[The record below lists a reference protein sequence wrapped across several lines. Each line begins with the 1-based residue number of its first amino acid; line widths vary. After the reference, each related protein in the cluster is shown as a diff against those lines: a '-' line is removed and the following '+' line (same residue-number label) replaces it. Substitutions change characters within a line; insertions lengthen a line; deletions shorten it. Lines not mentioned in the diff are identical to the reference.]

1 MVPHTLTL
9 HTLTQHNTHTPPL
22 PCPHYTTHTLHTAH
36 THCRILHSRFLG
48 GTTPQLHIRLHTANN
63 HLHLSLSLSSIC
75 QAHLSHH
82 THSLLHQSSPSLS
95 SISLSLSPLTQLS
108 LYLHLYLSPARHFI
122 SISWLLCIV
131 STYRWDIYYFK
142 AKLPASRH
150 PPLRGILLAGW
161 SFAFGDC
168 YFPTIGLVNWGVID
182 WGGVNWQGLHRSG
195 NQPAQ
200 ITGTEAEPQQIVAQ
214 RLLSCLQ
221 YPVP

>member
-9 HTLTQHNTHTPPL
+9 HTLTQHNTHTPPV
-22 PCPHYTTHTLHTAH
+22 PCPHYTTHTLHSTYCTLHTAH
-36 THCRILHSRFLG
+36 THCRILHSRILG

-122 SISWLLCIV
+122 SISWLLCLHLQV
-131 STYRWDIYYFK
+131 GYLLLQSK
-142 AKLPASRH
+142 ATSQQAPSSQGDSASWLKLCF
-150 PPLRGILLAGW
+150 RGL
-161 SFAFGDC
+161 
-168 YFPTIGLVNWGVID
+168 
-182 WGGVNWQGLHRSG
+182 
-195 NQPAQ
+195 
-200 ITGTEAEPQQIVAQ
+200 
-214 RLLSCLQ
+214 LLSNNWTSQLGGC
-221 YPVP
+221 